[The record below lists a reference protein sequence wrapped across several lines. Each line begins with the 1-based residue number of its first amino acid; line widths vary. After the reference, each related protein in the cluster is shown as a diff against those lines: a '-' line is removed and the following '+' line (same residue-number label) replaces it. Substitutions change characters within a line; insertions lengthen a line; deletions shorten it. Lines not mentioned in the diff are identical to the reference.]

1 MKKTLIIVT
10 DLGLL
15 RAYVE
20 TPSHNGRPP
29 SLKLL
34 EEWKPETGHQ
44 KPSEQVSSQE
54 GRFPQGS
61 GALNISGNLS
71 AGESLSSEG
80 EQDRR
85 AIGELAGRIN
95 ALLADPDVAHCLL
108 AVSAPIH
115 KQVVDALDPSARAK
129 LNQVLA
135 SNLAKT
141 NPGELH
147 GHFDRHPA
155 GESHRD

>member
-15 RAYVE
+15 RAYLE
-20 TPSHNGRPP
+20 TPSHTGRPP

-34 EEWKPETGHQ
+34 EEWMPEDGHQ
-44 KPSEQVSSQE
+44 APSEQVSSRE

-71 AGESLSSEG
+71 AGESLGSEG
-80 EQDRR
+80 ERDRR

-95 ALLADPDVAHCLL
+95 DLLADPEVAHCLL

-115 KQVVDALDPSARAK
+115 KQVLDALAPAARAK
-129 LNQVLA
+129 LSKVIA
-135 SNLAKT
+135 SNLAKID
-141 NPGELH
+141 PGKLH
-147 GHFDRHPA
+147 GHFERQP
-155 GESHRD
+155 